1 MRIKRVEIN
10 GHPGIG
16 DVVLSFTDPAGSSYP
31 LIVLAGGNG
40 TGKTAIL
47 DAIQKTFEGG
57 LGAQIGEISLELE
70 CDPADLE
77 RLTAP
82 LNGQISPTSPAISLS
97 LSYDSNM
104 TGSWDAYQLKWV
116 TASSSSTTTVVFSS
130 PLWKQVFKG
139 FLSEAALD
147 FNTGNLQSVTTLTVD
162 EPEVTSQRSGQN
174 LAQRIGQLLVDIRA
188 ADAEDLNAWVAGNPG
203 VAPPASVTNVRFGRF
218 ERAFNAMFPHKRF
231 QKVER
236 RANQI
241 HIEFVEF
248 GRVSTLNTLSTG
260 EKQIV
265 FRAGFLLQNLQ
276 AVSEGIVLVDE
287 PELSLHPEWQ
297 ARIVN
302 FYVALLSD
310 VQGRHPQIIFST
322 HSPFIVHGAAG
333 AKPIILEKNPLT
345 GKVSEMPAPYYP
357 SSSGNEAVRAFNIE
371 AFLQTAVQPLLVLT
385 EGETDGEILNT
396 AWDKLR
402 PGKSRFFETRA
413 ALGDRNISITLN
425 DQELFNRLGTRMIIG
440 LFDFDGAFN
449 QWNGIWRQ
457 GASKLVSTT
466 ESAGLV
472 KRNNTNLGWAML
484 LPVPPHRAA
493 YASQSLK
500 GNSALSIEFLFEDA
514 DIPAGML
521 ATKQMPLGAQIP
533 YFRDDKKTSFAAHVK
548 ILPASSFSAFE
559 PLLARLEDIHSGA
572 I

>member
-1 MRIKRVEIN
+1 MRIKQVEII

-16 DVVLSFTDPAGSSYP
+16 DVVVSFTDPAGSSYP

-40 TGKTAIL
+40 IGKTAIL
-47 DAIQKTFEGG
+47 DAIQKTFEGDG
-57 LGAQIGEISLELE
+57 SAQIGQVSLTLEIE
-70 CDPADLE
+70 PTDLA
-77 RLTAP
+77 RFAGPT
-82 LNGQISPTSPAISLS
+82 NGAISPVSPVVSASLDFDNS
-97 LSYDSNM
+97 TRN
-104 TGSWDAYQLKWV
+104 SWPYNHLNWV
-116 TASSSSTTTVVFSS
+116 TPSGSERVKINSQQ
-130 PLWKQVFKG
+130 PPWKGVFKS

-147 FNTGNLQSVTTLTVD
+147 FRIQTLTSVTTLTLD
-162 EPEVTSQRSGQN
+162 EPDATSQRSGQN

-188 ADAEDLNAWVAGNPG
+188 ADAEDLSAWVERNPG
-203 VAPPASVTNVRFGRF
+203 VAPPPSVANVRFGRF
-218 ERAFNAMFPHKRF
+218 EKAFNAMFPHKRF

-236 RANQI
+236 SDGEIRV
-241 HIEFVEF
+241 EFVEF
-248 GRVSTLNTLSTG
+248 GRTSTLNTLSTG

-265 FRAGFLLQNLQ
+265 FRAGFLLQNLL

-297 ARIVN
+297 TRIVD

-310 VQGRHPQIIFST
+310 AQGRHPQIIFST

-333 AKPIILEKNPLT
+333 AKPIILEKDPVT
-345 GKVSEMPAPYYP
+345 GRVTEMAAPFYP
-357 SSSGNEAVRAFNIE
+357 SSSGSEAVRAFNIE
-371 AFLQTAVQPLLVLT
+371 AFLQTAVQPLLILT

-425 DQELFNRLGTRMIIG
+425 DQELFNRLGQRMIVG

-449 QWNGIWRQ
+449 QWNGVWRKS
-457 GASKLVSTT
+457 ASTLVSTT
-466 ESAGLV
+466 ESAGLI
-472 KRNNTNLGWAML
+472 KRHTEGLGWAML
-484 LPVPPHRAA
+484 LPVPSYRAD
-493 YASQSLK
+493 YASQSFK
-500 GNSALSIEFLFEDA
+500 GNSALSIELLFEDT
-514 DIPAGML
+514 DIPDGML
-521 ATKQMPLGAQIP
+521 GAKQMPLGAQIP
-533 YFRDDKKTSFAAHVK
+533 YFKDDQKTAFAMHVK
-548 ILPASSFSAFE
+548 SLPPSSFSAFE

>member
-1 MRIKRVEIN
+1 MRIKRLEII

-16 DVVLSFTDPAGSSYP
+16 DVVLSFTDIAGSSYP

-47 DAIQKTFEGG
+47 DAIQKTFEGI
-57 LGAQIGEISLELE
+57 LGTQIGQVSLDLE
-70 CDPADLE
+70 CEPADLS

-82 LNGQISPTSPAISLS
+82 TTGQISPASPPISFN
-97 LSYDSNM
+97 LSYDSSR
-104 TGSWDAYQLKWV
+104 TDSWEAYQAKWS
-116 TASSSSTTTVVFSS
+116 TASASSSATVIFSS
-130 PLWKQVFKG
+130 PPWQGFFKS
-139 FLSEAALD
+139 FLSEAALN
-147 FNTGNLQSVTTLTVD
+147 FHTGNLQSVTTLTLD
-162 EPEVTSQRSGQN
+162 EPNVTSLRSGQN
-174 LAQRIGQLLVDIRA
+174 LANRIGQLLIDIRA
-188 ADAEDLNAWVAGNPG
+188 ADAEDLSAWVAANPSM
-203 VAPPASVTNVRFGRF
+203 VPPASVTNVRFGRF
-218 ERAFNAMFPHKRF
+218 EKAFNAMFPYKRF
-231 QKVER
+231 RKIQRSEG
-236 RANQI
+236 QI
-241 HIEFVEF
+241 HFEFEEF

-297 ARIVN
+297 ARIVD

-310 VQGRHPQIIFST
+310 VHGRHPQIIIST
-322 HSPFIVHGAAG
+322 HSPFIVHGAVG
-333 AKPIILEKNPLT
+333 AKPIILEKNPVT
-345 GKVSEMPAPYYP
+345 GRVAEMPAPYYP
-357 SSSGNEAVRAFNIE
+357 SSHGSDAVRAFNIE
-371 AFLQTAVQPLLVLT
+371 AFIQTAVQPLLIIT
-385 EGETDGEILNT
+385 EGETDSQILHI

-425 DQELFNRLGTRMIIG
+425 DQELFNRLGSRMILG

-449 QWNGIWRQ
+449 QWNGVWRK
-457 GASKLVSTT
+457 GASTLVSTT
-466 ESAGLV
+466 ESAGLI
-472 KRNNTNLGWAML
+472 KRHNLSLGWAML
-484 LPVPPHRAA
+484 LPVPSHRMS

-514 DIPAGML
+514 DIPVGMI
-521 ATKQMPLGAQIP
+521 ATKPMPLGHQIP
-533 YFRDDKKTSFAAHVK
+533 YFRDDQKVAFATHVK
-548 ILPASSFSAFE
+548 NLPKSSFHAFE
-559 PLLARLEDIHSGA
+559 PLLGRLEDIHAGT

>member
-1 MRIKRVEIN
+1 MRIKQLEII

-16 DVVLSFTDPAGSSYP
+16 DVVLSFMDPVGSSYP

-47 DAIQKTFEGG
+47 DAVQKTFEGN
-57 LGAQIGEISLELE
+57 LGAQIGQVCLELE
-70 CDPADLE
+70 CEPSDLA
-77 RLTAP
+77 RLAGPT
-82 LNGQISPTSPAISLS
+82 NGEISPTSPPTSFT
-97 LSYDSNM
+97 LSYDSSR
-104 TGSWDAYQLKWV
+104 TDSWDAYQLKWV
-116 TASSSSTTTVVFSS
+116 TASASTSTQVVF
-130 PLWKQVFKG
+130 PNAPWRGVFKS

-147 FNTGNLQSVTTLTVD
+147 FHTGSLQSVTTLMLD
-162 EPEVTSQRSGQN
+162 EPDVISQRSGQN

-203 VAPPASVTNVRFGRF
+203 VAPPPSVTNVRFERF
-218 ERAFNAMFPHKRF
+218 EKAFNAMFPHKRF

-236 RANQI
+236 RAGQI

-248 GRVSTLNTLSTG
+248 GRISTLNTLSTG

-276 AVSEGIVLVDE
+276 AVSEGVVLVDE

-297 ARIVN
+297 AKIVD

-310 VQGRHPQIIFST
+310 AQGRHPQIIFST

-333 AKPIILEKNPLT
+333 AKPIILEKNT
-345 GKVSEMPAPYYP
+345 GTGRVTEMPAPHYP
-357 SSSGNEAVRAFNIE
+357 SSSGSEAVRAFNIE
-371 AFLQTAVQPLLVLT
+371 AFLQTAVQPLLILT
-385 EGETDGEILNT
+385 EGETDSVILNT

-425 DQELFNRLGTRMIIG
+425 DQELFNRLRSRMIVG

-449 QWNGIWRQ
+449 QWNGVWR
-457 GASKLVSTT
+457 GSASTLISAT
-466 ESAGLV
+466 ESACLI
-472 KRNNTNLGWAML
+472 KRHTAGLGWAML
-484 LPVPPHRAA
+484 LPVPTHRAS

-514 DIPAGML
+514 DIPAAML
-521 ATKQMPLGAQIP
+521 AAKQMPLGAHIP
-533 YFRDDKKTSFAAHVK
+533 YFRDDQKSAFASHVK
-548 ILPASSFSAFE
+548 GLPASSFFAFE